1 MYSESLEDSDWS
13 LDDSE
18 QALDPSQQACD
29 DSEQSLDDSE
39 QSQDDSEKALDDSE
53 FVELLRGCSCPA
65 TFTLRSGCTHIS
77 RVWCRRGGNAD
88 RRGPPFGAIDAR
100 SGKCRGDVRDGRRGR
115 IPCC

>member
-65 TFTLRSGCTHIS
+65 TFTPDQDILTFQGSGVGVAAMPT
-77 RVWCRRGGNAD
+77 
-88 RRGPPFGAIDAR
+88 
-100 SGKCRGDVRDGRRGR
+100 DVAHRLE
-115 IPCC
+115 P

>member
-29 DSEQSLDDSE
+29 DSEQS
-39 QSQDDSEKALDDSE
+39 QDDSEKALDDSE
-53 FVELLRGCSCPA
+53 FVEL
-65 TFTLRSGCTHIS
+65 IS

-100 SGKCRGDVRDGRRGR
+100 SGKCRGDVRDVRRGR
-115 IPCC
+115 IPRC